1 MTNALTCSY
10 RNKGQVMKRQY
21 VLTVTTQ
28 GPLYP
33 PSEVWDQEGNFVVI
47 GMINKR
53 NGDNHV
59 SPTWGAAIVS
69 PQSELPH
76 FGSLAEYDIVSD
88 LDLTDLGEYGDRP
101 LYTLPLPLPCN
112 NYEMLFA
119 PQQKADSK
127 DIIRDSLPLHD
138 AVPDF
143 EPEHSRQNPQPIT
156 LNQWIKAEGCL
167 VVETLN
173 NQHDAR
179 FSINFKHL
187 IPNSLYTVMALREND
202 LDPLNPTRPGPLGV
216 PHCFVTNEYGCATF
230 KSIMQN
236 PFPIE
241 EGNRIIN
248 IVVLYMS
255 SQCANGGAIGIY
267 GLGGDI
273 HAQLKLTAA
282 SFQEFNTK

>member
-1 MTNALTCSY
+1 MNSKE
-10 RNKGQVMKRQY
+10 NPMKRQY
-21 VLTVTTQ
+21 ALTVTTQ

-33 PSEVWDQEGNFVVI
+33 PSEVWDQEGNFIVI
-47 GMINKR
+47 GMINR
-53 NGDNHV
+53 QLSDNQIT
-59 SPTWGAAIVS
+59 PTWGAAIVS

-76 FGSLAEYDIVSD
+76 FGSLAKYDIVSE
-88 LDLTDLGEYGDRP
+88 LDLTDLGEYGDKP

-112 NYEMLFA
+112 NYDMHFA

-127 DIIRDSLPLHD
+127 DIIRASLPLHD

-143 EPEHSRQNPQPIT
+143 EFEHSRQNSQPIT
-156 LNQWIKAEGCL
+156 LNQWVKAEGNL
-167 VVETLN
+167 TVEILN
-173 NQHDAR
+173 NQHDAK
-179 FSINFKHL
+179 FSTRFKHL
-187 IPNSLYTVMALREND
+187 ISNSLYTVMALREND

-216 PHCFVTNEYGCATF
+216 PHCFVSDEYGDATF

-236 PFPIE
+236 PFPE
-241 EGNRIIN
+241 KGGNRIIN

-255 SQCANGGAIGIY
+255 SQCSNGGAIGLY

>member
-1 MTNALTCSY
+1 
-10 RNKGQVMKRQY
+10 MKRQY
-21 VLTVTTQ
+21 ALRVTTQ

-53 NGDNHV
+53 IGDHQV
-59 SPTWGAAIVS
+59 SATWGAAIVS
-69 PQSELPH
+69 PHSELPH
-76 FGSLAEYDIVSD
+76 FGSLAEYDIVSE
-88 LDLTDLGEYGDRP
+88 LDLTDLGEYGDQP

-112 NYEMLFA
+112 NYEMCFA
-119 PQQKADSK
+119 PQQNADSK
-127 DIIRDSLPLHD
+127 DVIRASLPLHD

-143 EPEHSRQNPQPIT
+143 ELEHSRQNAQPIT
-156 LNQWIKAEGCL
+156 LNQWVKAEGHL
-167 VVETLN
+167 TVEALG
-173 NQHDAR
+173 NQRDAK
-179 FSINFKHL
+179 FSIRFKHL
-187 IPNSLYTVMALREND
+187 IPNSLYTVMALREHD
-202 LDPLNPTRPGPLGV
+202 LNPLNPTRPGPLGV
-216 PHCFVTNEYGCATF
+216 PHCFVSDEYGCAIF

-241 EGNRIIN
+241 GGNRIIN

-255 SQCANGGAIGIY
+255 SQCSNGGAIGIY

-273 HAQLKLTAA
+273 HAQLKLTGA